1 MRNFTLIL
9 LLAFLTSA
17 CSATTGK
24 KMIQG
29 YNLSKHI
36 ASITQAGMKE
46 EASNCIKDIFDTSN
60 RGSGC

>member
-1 MRNFTLIL
+1 MKNITLIL

-24 KMIQG
+24 KIIQG
-29 YNLSKHI
+29 YNLSKNI
-36 ASITQAGMKE
+36 AGMTQAGVTE
-46 EASNCIKDIFDTSN
+46 EASNCVKDIFDPSN